1 MKKAIMPLVYE
12 KRKTVFRQRKRDG
25 TGCTLPYGGELSR
38 SESNNRNYTVRLQLN
53 ASKYFG
59 EEQQHNISGSAG
71 FEANASRVKSFTSVM
86 RGYFKDRGMSFV
98 KDVDLSVYPAYG
110 NGCRKIR
117 HVERYEG
124 KHAFG
129 ISIRVI

>member
-1 MKKAIMPLVYE
+1 
-12 KRKTVFRQRKRDG
+12 
-25 TGCTLPYGGELSR
+25 
-38 SESNNRNYTVRLQLN
+38 
-53 ASKYFG
+53 
-59 EEQQHNISGSAG
+59 
-71 FEANASRVKSFTSVM
+71 M

-98 KDVDLSVYPAYG
+98 KDVDLSVYPALRGMAVGKYA
-110 NGCRKIR
+110 